1 MSFNVTV
8 QKQSQ
13 FEKVTVQKSIVEFLT
28 VTSDHMMKYQLP
40 HSRLNQ
46 TSHDYYEI
54 YSYEKLSTKLLAQA
68 AKIIKQTLPK
78 CNLIKVT
85 VQKPLIGLWNVT
97 SVHKANKLLR
107 RPSLLNQKHN
117 VGSFLLR
124 MFVDLGKV

>member
-1 MSFNVTV
+1 M
-8 QKQSQ
+8 
-13 FEKVTVQKSIVEFLT
+13 EFLT

-40 HSRLNQ
+40 HLRLNQ

-85 VQKPLIGLWNVT
+85 VQKPLIGLWNIT

-117 VGSFLLR
+117 VGWFLLR

>member
-54 YSYEKLSTKLLAQA
+54 YLYEKLSTKLLAQA
-68 AKIIKQTLPK
+68 TKIIKQTLPK

-85 VQKPLIGLWNVT
+85 VQKPPIGLWNVT
-97 SVHKANKLLR
+97 SVHKSNKLLR

-117 VGSFLLR
+117 VGWFLLR
-124 MFVDLGKV
+124 RFVNLGRV

>member
-40 HSRLNQ
+40 HLRLNQ

-117 VGSFLLR
+117 VGWFLLR

>member
-40 HSRLNQ
+40 HLRLNQ

-97 SVHKANKLLR
+97 SVHKSNKLLR

-117 VGSFLLR
+117 VGWFLLR

>member
-1 MSFNVTV
+1 MSFKVTV

-40 HSRLNQ
+40 HLRLNQ

-97 SVHKANKLLR
+97 SVHKANKLFR

-117 VGSFLLR
+117 VGWFLLR